1 MKITGI
7 RLGTIEVPLLKPFK
21 TALRAVDRIVST
33 VVRLETDTGEVGWGE
48 AYPNGP
54 VTGETH
60 ESVRGAI
67 TRHLL
72 PAIQG
77 RPVEDLEGLFAALD
91 GACAGNPS
99 AKAAIDMA
107 AYDLFGKRFGLPLYR
122 LFGGASNE
130 TATNLTISVN
140 APEEMAR
147 DAVEA
152 VSRGFAA
159 LKVKVGRDPALDI
172 ERIKAI
178 RAAVGP
184 AVVIRVD
191 ANQGWSVRE
200 AVAIMRELERADLGI
215 ELVEQPVVAK
225 DFEGLKRVRESIAT
239 PVLADESVFS
249 PEDALTLV
257 RMGAADYLNI
267 KLMKA
272 GGLHQALRIC
282 GVAECAHVECFM
294 GCMLE
299 TKLGVTA
306 AAHLACGRRIVT
318 RCDLDSPM
326 LCRED
331 PVAGG
336 ARIDGA
342 KLILPEKPGLG
353 IDDLPTVTWDS
364 NPTS

>member
-1 MKITGI
+1 MKITDI
-7 RLGTIEVPLLKPFK
+7 ALGTIEVPLHKPFK
-21 TALRAVDRIVST
+21 TALRSVDRIVST
-33 VVRLETDTGEVGWGE
+33 VVRLSTDAGEVGWGE

-67 TRHLL
+67 RRYIL
-72 PAIQG
+72 PAVRG
-77 RPVEDLEGLFAALD
+77 RAVEDLEGLFAALH
-91 GACAGNPS
+91 GSCAGNPS
-99 AKAAIDMA
+99 AKAAVDMA
-107 AYDLFGKRFGLPLYR
+107 AYDLFGKRFGLPLYK
-122 LFGGASNE
+122 LFGGAANE
-130 TATNLTISVN
+130 TTTNLTISVN
-140 APEEMAR
+140 PVDEMVR

-152 VSRGFAA
+152 VGRGFTA
-159 LKVKVGRDPALDI
+159 LKVKVGREPKLDI
-172 ERIKAI
+172 ARIKAI
-178 RAAVGP
+178 RAAVGD

-200 AVAIMRELERADLGI
+200 SIAIMRELEAADLGI
-215 ELVEQPVVAK
+215 ELVEQPVAAH
-225 DFEGLKRVRESIAT
+225 DFAGLKRVRESIAT

-249 PEDALTLV
+249 AADALTLV
-257 RMGAADYLNI
+257 GTGAADYLNI

-272 GGLHQALRIC
+272 GGLAGGLRIC
-282 GVAECAHVECFM
+282 AIAEAAGVECFM

-306 AAHLACGRRIVT
+306 AAHLACGKRIIT

-331 PVAGG
+331 PVVGG

-342 KLILPEKPGLG
+342 RLILPDKPGLG
-353 IDDLPTVTWDS
+353 IDDLPTAAWD
-364 NPTS
+364 

>member
-1 MKITGI
+1 MKIQGI

-21 TALRAVDRIVST
+21 TALRTVDRIVST
-33 VVRLETDTGEVGWGE
+33 VVRLETDTGEIGWGE

-67 TRHLL
+67 RRYLL

-77 RPVEDLEGLFAALD
+77 RPVENLEGLFAALD
-91 GACAGNPS
+91 ASCVGNPS
-99 AKAAIDMA
+99 AKAAVDMA
-107 AYDLFGKRFGLPLYR
+107 VYDLFGKRFGLPLHR
-122 LFGGASNE
+122 LFGGDSRE
-130 TATNLTISVN
+130 ISTNLTISVN
-140 APEEMAR
+140 SPDEMAR

-152 VSRGFAA
+152 VSRGFTA
-159 LKVKVGRDPALDI
+159 LKIKVGKEPRLDI
-172 ERIKAI
+172 ERIKTI
-178 RAAVGP
+178 RAAVGDGI
-184 AVVIRVD
+184 VIRVD

-200 AVAIMRELERADLGI
+200 AIAIMRELERADLGI

-225 DFEGLKRVRESIAT
+225 DFAGLKRVRESIAT

-249 PEDALTLV
+249 PGDALTLV
-257 RMGAADYLNI
+257 GMGAADYLNI

-306 AAHLACGRRIVT
+306 AAHLACAKRVVT

-331 PVAGG
+331 PVVGG
-336 ARIDGA
+336 ATLDGA
-342 KLILPEKPGLG
+342 KLILPDQPGLG
-353 IDDLPTVTWDS
+353 IDDLPTAVWD
-364 NPTS
+364 PETD